1 MKIFIQ
7 FCLLFLFGIS
17 NIFANDFREVK
28 QISLKKDELT
38 KILVKYGQTEKLFK
52 FRWTLYV
59 NKGLVIHRSY
69 DKIVGQ
75 NILKLNHKNQSF
87 RVELK
92 PKGADNYNGPYIL
105 VKFKEFKS
113 DTKEAVFDLL
123 LSDEKLQIELK
134 YANNS

>member
-1 MKIFIQ
+1 M
-7 FCLLFLFGIS
+7 LFFFGIS
-17 NIFANDFREVK
+17 NIYANDFREVK

-69 DKIVGQ
+69 DRIVGQ
-75 NILKLNHKNQSF
+75 NILNLNHKNQSF

-92 PKGADNYNGPYIL
+92 PRGSDNYNVPYIL
-105 VKFKEFKS
+105 VKFKEFKY

-134 YANNS
+134 YLNNV

>member
-1 MKIFIQ
+1 MKIIVGFI
-7 FCLLFLFGIS
+7 FLFLFGIS
-17 NIFANDFREVK
+17 NISANDFREVK

-59 NKGLVIHRSY
+59 NNGLVVHRSY

-75 NILKLNHKNQSF
+75 NILNLNHKNQSF
-87 RVELK
+87 RLELK
-92 PKGADNYNGPYIL
+92 SRGADNYNVPYIL
-105 VKFKEFKS
+105 VKFKEFKY

-134 YANNS
+134 YLNNA